1 MEFADMRAIP
11 LTRRWLTRAGLG
23 GLTAAASSGWL
34 GEALAQGA
42 AAGGVLRVG
51 LAAPNT
57 TLDPHFQ
64 SNAPNNAMASH
75 VFDALV
81 TNDAQSRSQPGL
93 ALSWRAAD
101 DRHWEYRLREGVTF
115 TDGTPFT
122 ATDAIASIRRA
133 TDLPSTASF
142 RTYTRSIAAM
152 SAADPHTLLIETTE
166 PDPLLPNSI
175 SRIRIISARFKDAGT
190 ADFNTGQAMIG
201 TGAFMLRDHVPGSHV
216 RLAPNPNWW
225 GPRLPWT
232 EVLLR
237 IASDDG
243 ARLAALLSGDLDIIE
258 AVPSQGMARLR
269 ADQRMHLIRGIS
281 SRVAYLGMDQLR
293 DVSPFVAGPD
303 GRPLDR
309 NPFKDLKVRQAINMA
324 INRQAMVE
332 RVMEGDAV
340 IATQFLPAGGAGTS
354 DRIQP
359 AAHDPAR
366 ARALLAEAGYPRGF
380 RLTVHGPN
388 DRYINDAK
396 IVQAVA
402 QMLTRIGIE
411 ARAEVMPWS
420 VYASRSAQG
429 EFSMTLNAWGVN
441 TGETSNPIK
450 AVLATR
456 NREAGLGASNVGRY
470 SNPAVDRLL
479 LQALGTMDDAARN
492 ALLAQ
497 ASEIAFNDL
506 AILPLHHEV
515 SVWAARRGV
524 TYETRNDQYTLAM
537 GVGRQ
542 S

>member
-1 MEFADMRAIP
+1 MVDTPF
-11 LTRRWLTRAGLG
+11 TRRWLTRATLG
-23 GLTAAASSGWL
+23 GLGATALPGWM

-42 AAGGVLRVG
+42 APGGVLRVG

-93 ALSWRAAD
+93 AASWRLID
-101 DRHWEYRLREGVTF
+101 DRNWEYKLREGVTF

-122 ATDAIASIRRA
+122 GEDAIISLRRA
-133 TDLPSTASF
+133 NDLPSTASF
-142 RTYTRSIAAM
+142 RTYTRGIKTMAAPD
-152 SAADPHTLLIETTE
+152 AHTLRIETAE
-166 PDPLLPNSI
+166 PDPLLPNSL
-175 SRIRIISARFKDAGT
+175 SRIRIISARFKDATT
-190 ADFNTGQAMIG
+190 ADFNNGQAMIG
-201 TGAFMLRDHVPGSHV
+201 TGALVLREYVPGSHV

-232 EVLLR
+232 EVVLR
-237 IASDDG
+237 VATDDG
-243 ARLAALLSGDLDIIE
+243 GRLASLLSGDLDIIE
-258 AVPSQGMARLR
+258 AVPSQSMARVR
-269 ADQRMHLIRGIS
+269 ADQRLHLIRGIS
-281 SRVAYLGMDQLR
+281 SRVAYLAMDQGR
-293 DVSPFVAGPD
+293 DVTPFATSAD
-303 GRPLDR
+303 GRPLER
-309 NPFKDLKVRQAINMA
+309 NPFKDLRVRQAINMA

-359 AAHDPAR
+359 AVFDVNR
-366 ARALLAEAGYPRGF
+366 ARALLTEAGYPRGF
-380 RLTVHGPN
+380 RLAVHGPN

-429 EFSMTLNAWGVN
+429 EFSLSLGAWGVN

-450 AVLATR
+450 AVLATP
-456 NREAGLGASNVGRY
+456 NRAAGLGASNSGRY
-470 SNPAVDRLL
+470 SNPEVDRLL
-479 LQALGTMDDAARN
+479 LQALGTMDDMARN

-515 SVWAARRGV
+515 SVWAARRGI

-537 GVGRQ
+537 GVGRN